1 MSISIPAAELPSLV
15 GTELGVSDWLLIEQD
30 RVNAFAD
37 ATLDHQFIHVDPEK
51 AAMTPFGGTIAHGF
65 LTLSLLPHFLEAA
78 SIPVEGTLMAINY
91 GSDKV
96 RFLQPVK
103 VGQRIRARSVLMS
116 ADEKR
121 PGQWLMKQNVTV
133 EIEGEEKPA
142 MVAEFLMM
150 YFVG

>member
-1 MSISIPAAELPSLV
+1 MVAATDLPSLV
-15 GTELGVSDWLLIEQD
+15 GIELGVSDWLLIEQD

-65 LTLSLLPHFLEAA
+65 LTLSLLPHLLEGA
-78 SIPVEGTLMAINY
+78 SVPVEGTLMAVNY
-91 GSDKV
+91 GTDKV

-103 VGQRIRARSVLMS
+103 VGQRVRARSVLAS

-121 PGQWLMKQNVTV
+121 PGQWLLKQDVTV

-142 MVAEFLMM
+142 MVAELLTMV
-150 YFVG
+150 FVG

>member
-1 MSISIPAAELPSLV
+1 MVDAAELPTLV

-37 ATLDHQFIHVDPEK
+37 ATLDHQFIHIDPEK

-78 SIPVEGTLMAINY
+78 SVPVEGTLMAINY
-91 GSDKV
+91 GTDKV

-103 VGQRIRARSVLMS
+103 VGQRVRARSVLGS

-121 PGQWLMKQNVTV
+121 PGQWLLKQNVTV